1 MIERTQWK
9 MVSRRRMFSFLGL
22 AVAVGLVVQPA
33 DAEAQTAGME
43 RRQQRR
49 EQRHERRAER
59 RAQRRGGTNSQN
71 PSTTSQPTPAQPAQT
86 H

>member
-71 PSTTSQPTPAQPAQT
+71 PSTTGQPAPTQPAKAQ
-86 H
+86 

>member
-1 MIERTQWK
+1 MIAK
-9 MVSRRRMFSFLGL
+9 MEWNVSRRSLFPFLGL
-22 AVAVGLVVQPA
+22 VVAFGLAVRSTE
-33 DAEAQTAGME
+33 AEAQTAGME

-71 PSTTSQPTPAQPAQT
+71 PSTTGQPAPAQPAKTQ
-86 H
+86 